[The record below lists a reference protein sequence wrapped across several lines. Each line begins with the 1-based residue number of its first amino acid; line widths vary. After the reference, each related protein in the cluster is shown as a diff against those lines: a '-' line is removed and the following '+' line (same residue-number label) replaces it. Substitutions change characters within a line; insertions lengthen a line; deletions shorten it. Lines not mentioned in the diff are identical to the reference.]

1 MGNLNYNEC
10 IPGKKPQMKESFI
23 MFNLLRK
30 AGLYKRTDKATS
42 ELLQDPDELRELLNR
57 ALMRRQDELLTA
69 MNRILRPEGEPTISQ
84 ESEFIRESDEANAFM
99 KEAGDGALL
108 QTGRWEIAFRPGRYV
123 ADRVPEL
130 STIQRAVR
138 SSAVSLRGWNFPHIN
153 ESDFSNFN
161 TGFQS
166 VTDWKDAPFGRH
178 VEAFR
183 AYTSG
188 LFLWE
193 STLWEEE
200 SQEFGGTKS
209 LSFLATI
216 FSVTEWM
223 MFAQRYYESFLSI
236 DNVIQV
242 SLTLHD
248 SQGRALVARSPV
260 LPLSSAYV
268 AKIEPVSVKG
278 AVQLTDL
285 RTDSQAVGR
294 RFIKRIF

>member
-1 MGNLNYNEC
+1 MPILCEQSVQSLTN
-10 IPGKKPQMKESFI
+10 PKDS
-23 MFNLLRK
+23 LLRK

-178 VEAFR
+178 VEAFQ
-183 AYTSG
+183 TSG

-193 STLWEEE
+193 STPV
-200 SQEFGGTKS
+200 GGGIS
-209 LSFLATI
+209 GIRRELR
-216 FSVTEWM
+216 VC
-223 MFAQRYYESFLSI
+223 
-236 DNVIQV
+236 
-242 SLTLHD
+242 
-248 SQGRALVARSPV
+248 
-260 LPLSSAYV
+260 LSS
-268 AKIEPVSVKG
+268 PQFSP
-278 AVQLTDL
+278 
-285 RTDSQAVGR
+285 
-294 RFIKRIF
+294 